1 VIERRA
7 IGAPL
12 VALLG
17 AVVLL
22 DQVLELGAIGLQPRS
37 AAPLTARLQAA
48 LLTVAVLGLV
58 LVLGR
63 WTWLRTRFAQRHVS
77 VSVVSVALAVQAGL
91 TVGRRTVGPG
101 DVDAP
106 PGYAL
111 DEFVFL
117 LGATLV
123 VLLLLSALHRARR
136 DELEATA
143 ARLRAALVVSTTGL
157 VEERRRLATHVR
169 ELLEERLG
177 PTSIRPALFT
187 PERLRAIADD
197 VLRPLSHQLAAGAEL
212 PGTRTGNAMRRARVV
227 EVLRSLDAGPV
238 LRPRLLAA
246 TMLLLTFRFSIT
258 PVPVG
263 PDVGPPDVSAAIGD
277 AVVITVDWTTL
288 LESLALHAAT
298 FLIVLIGAR
307 LVTRWLAAREVRGGR
322 SGPAVPHASRLA
334 RDWAL
339 TAATLVALGL
349 ASLALLRGVFTV
361 TGVGTLPPLT
371 AGSLVGFTAPLL
383 LTTVV
388 TSLLPATER
397 ALGATRERLAETNAD
412 LAAASA
418 RANALLEHERRL
430 FARQLHASVQPAV
443 NSASLMIE
451 RATRDGHVD
460 PAILADAA
468 DLIEA
473 SMERLLDAENGRT
486 GGSADGGTSGSACG
500 EADLDARLAA
510 IAATWEGLADV
521 HVDLAARV
529 RAHLSGDPVARATL
543 CDMIAEACA
552 NAVIHGS
559 AGRIDVTVR
568 PDGDVAGAEGPR
580 DAAGAALTA
589 VELRV
594 ADDGR
599 ALAIR
604 ESQGLG
610 SRILTASTTHWTLDH
625 RDDGTILTAVLPVR
639 RSEGLPPTSGP
650 ISGPSTWSSVA
661 GHRGHGR
668 RPPRLRAREPNGE
681 PIERPHEAG
690 DGHDRTHDAHEWTNS
705 TE

>member
-17 AVVLL
+17 AIVLL
-22 DQVLELGAIGLQPRS
+22 DQVLGLGAIGLQPRS

-63 WTWLRTRFAQRHVS
+63 WTWLRTRFAQRHAS

-91 TVGRRTVGPG
+91 TVGRRTVGPS

-123 VLLLLSALHRARR
+123 VLLLLSALHRHRART

-212 PGTRTGNAMRRARVV
+212 PGTRTGSAMRRARVA

-258 PVPVG
+258 PVPSG
-263 PDVGPPDVSAAIGD
+263 PDVRPPDVSAAIGD
-277 AVVITVDWTTL
+277 TGVITVDWTSL
-288 LESLALHAAT
+288 IESLGLHAAT

-307 LVTRWLAAREVRGGR
+307 IVARGLAAREVRSRR
-322 SGPAVPHASRLA
+322 SGPAVPHASRLS

-339 TAATLVALGL
+339 TAATLVVLGL

-361 TGVGTLPPLT
+361 TAVGTLPPLT

-383 LTTVV
+383 LNTVV
-388 TSLLPATER
+388 TSLLPATDR
-397 ALGATRERLAETNAD
+397 ALGATRERLAELNTD

-443 NSASLMIE
+443 NAASLMIE
-451 RATRDGHVD
+451 RATRDGRVD
-460 PAILADAA
+460 PAVLADAA
-468 DLIEA
+468 DMIEA
-473 SMERLLDAENGRT
+473 SVERLLDAEDGRT
-486 GGSADGGTSGSACG
+486 SGGAGG

-510 IAATWEGLADV
+510 IAATWEGLVDV
-521 HVDLAARV
+521 HVDLDVSV

-543 CDMIAEACA
+543 CDVIAEACA

-568 PDGDVAGAEGPR
+568 PDGEGR
-580 DAAGAALTA
+580 ADGALTA

-599 ALAIR
+599 APAAR
-604 ESQGLG
+604 QGQGLG
-610 SRILTASTTHWTLDH
+610 SRILTASSTHWTLEH
-625 RDDGTILTAVLPVR
+625 RDDGTTLAAVLPVR
-639 RSEGLPPTSGP
+639 
-650 ISGPSTWSSVA
+650 
-661 GHRGHGR
+661 
-668 RPPRLRAREPNGE
+668 
-681 PIERPHEAG
+681 
-690 DGHDRTHDAHEWTNS
+690 
-705 TE
+705 

>member
-1 VIERRA
+1 VLHRGGRPPRRARASDVADVIERRA

-17 AVVLL
+17 VIVLL
-22 DQVLELGAIGLQPRS
+22 DQVLGLGAIGPPPRS

-58 LVLGR
+58 LLLGR
-63 WTWLRTRFAQRHVS
+63 WTWLRTRFAQRHAS
-77 VSVVSVALAVQAGL
+77 VSVASVALAVQVGL

-101 DVDAP
+101 DVAAP

-123 VLLLLSALHRARR
+123 VLLLLSALHRHRARR
-136 DELEATA
+136 DELEASA

-157 VEERRRLATHVR
+157 VEERRRLTTHVR

-187 PERLRAIADD
+187 PERLRAVADD

-212 PGTRTGNAMRRARVV
+212 PGTRVGSSVRRARVA

-258 PVPVG
+258 PVPSG
-263 PDVGPPDVSAAIGD
+263 PDVGPPDASAAIGD
-277 AVVITVDWTTL
+277 AGVITVDWTSL

-298 FLIVLIGAR
+298 FLIVLVGAR
-307 LVTRWLAAREVRGGR
+307 IVARWLEGREARRGR
-322 SGPAVPHASRLA
+322 SGPAVPHAARLA

-339 TAATLVALGL
+339 AAATLVVLGL

-361 TGVGTLPPLT
+361 TGFGTLPPLT

-383 LTTVV
+383 LITVV

-397 ALGATRERLAETNAD
+397 ALGATRERLAELNTD

-443 NSASLMIE
+443 NAASLMIE
-451 RATRDGHVD
+451 RATREGHVD
-460 PAILADAA
+460 PAVLADAA
-468 DLIEA
+468 DMIEA
-473 SMERLLDAENGRT
+473 SVERLLGAEDGGT
-486 GGSADGGTSGSACG
+486 GGGADGSAGGSAGGES
-500 EADLDARLAA
+500 DLNARLAA

-521 HVDLAARV
+521 QIDLDVRV

-543 CDMIAEACA
+543 CDVIAEACA
-552 NAVIHGS
+552 NAVIHGR

-568 PDGDVAGAEGPR
+568 PDGEATDDEGAPGT
-580 DAAGAALTA
+580 ALTA

-599 ALAIR
+599 AEATR
-604 ESQGLG
+604 HDQGLG
-610 SRILTASTTHWTLDH
+610 SRILTASSTRWALDH
-625 RDDGTILTAVLPVR
+625 RDDGTVLTAVLPVR
-639 RSEGLPPTSGP
+639 
-650 ISGPSTWSSVA
+650 
-661 GHRGHGR
+661 
-668 RPPRLRAREPNGE
+668 
-681 PIERPHEAG
+681 
-690 DGHDRTHDAHEWTNS
+690 
-705 TE
+705 

>member
-12 VALLG
+12 IVVLG
-17 AVVLL
+17 VIVLL
-22 DQVLELGAIGLQPRS
+22 DQVLELGAVGLPPRS
-37 AAPLTARLQAA
+37 AAPLADRTQAA

-63 WTWLRTRFAQRHVS
+63 WTWLRTRAAQRHTS
-77 VSVVSVALAVQAGL
+77 VSVLSVALAVQVGL
-91 TVGRRTVGPG
+91 TVGRRAVGPYSAG
-101 DVDAP
+101 SP

-123 VLLLLSALHRARR
+123 VLLLLSALHRHRARR
-136 DELEATA
+136 DELEATT
-143 ARLRAALVVSTTGL
+143 ARLRAALATTTTGL
-157 VEERRRLATHVR
+157 VEERARLATHVR
-169 ELLEERLG
+169 RLLEERLG

-212 PGTRTGNAMRRARVV
+212 PGTRPRTAVRRARVV
-227 EVLRSLDAGPV
+227 EVLRSLDAAPV

-258 PVPVG
+258 PVPSG
-263 PDVGPPDVSAAIGD
+263 PDVRTPDLTANIGD
-277 AVVITVDWTTL
+277 AGVLTVDWTSF
-288 LESLALHAAT
+288 LESIALHAAT
-298 FLIVLIGAR
+298 FLIVLVGAR
-307 LVTRWLAAREVRGGR
+307 IVVRWLEGHEVPGVR
-322 SGPAVPHASRLA
+322 SGPSSARPSRLA
-334 RDWAL
+334 RDWTL
-339 TAATLVALGL
+339 AAGTLVTLGL
-349 ASLALLRGVFTV
+349 ASLALVRTTFSV
-361 TGVGTLPPLT
+361 TGFGTLPPLT

-383 LTTVV
+383 LITMA

-397 ALGATRERLAETNAD
+397 ALGATRERLAELNAD

-443 NSASLMIE
+443 NAASLMIE
-451 RATRDGHVD
+451 RATRDGRVD
-460 PAILADAA
+460 PTVLTGAAEVIEVAVERLFDAA
-468 DLIEA
+468 
-473 SMERLLDAENGRT
+473 
-486 GGSADGGTSGSACG
+486 GSGADGGTGGRESG

-521 HVDLAARV
+521 TVDLDVGV
-529 RAHLSGDPVARATL
+529 RAHLMSDPIARATL
-543 CDMIAEACA
+543 CDVIAEACA

-559 AGRIDVTVR
+559 ASRIDVAVR
-568 PDGDVAGAEGPR
+568 PEG
-580 DAAGAALTA
+580 DAAGGEGARGAAGSALTA

-599 ALAIR
+599 APATR
-604 ESQGLG
+604 QDQGLG
-610 SRILTASTTHWTLDH
+610 SRILTASSTRWTLDH
-625 RDDGTILTAVLPVR
+625 RDDGTVLTAVLPVR
-639 RSEGLPPTSGP
+639 
-650 ISGPSTWSSVA
+650 
-661 GHRGHGR
+661 
-668 RPPRLRAREPNGE
+668 
-681 PIERPHEAG
+681 
-690 DGHDRTHDAHEWTNS
+690 
-705 TE
+705 